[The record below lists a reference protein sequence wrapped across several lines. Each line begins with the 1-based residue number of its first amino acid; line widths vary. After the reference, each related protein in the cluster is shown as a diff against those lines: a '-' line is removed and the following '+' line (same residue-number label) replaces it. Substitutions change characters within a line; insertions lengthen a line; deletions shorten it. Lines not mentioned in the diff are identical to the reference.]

1 MSSPYVFVCIPIYV
15 PQKPD
20 EAKIAQNERG
30 QAEVG
35 LDRPNSVSGS

>member
-1 MSSPYVFVCIPIYV
+1 MSSPYVFVYIPIYV

-30 QAEVG
+30 EAEVG
-35 LDRPNSVSGS
+35 RVKPNSV